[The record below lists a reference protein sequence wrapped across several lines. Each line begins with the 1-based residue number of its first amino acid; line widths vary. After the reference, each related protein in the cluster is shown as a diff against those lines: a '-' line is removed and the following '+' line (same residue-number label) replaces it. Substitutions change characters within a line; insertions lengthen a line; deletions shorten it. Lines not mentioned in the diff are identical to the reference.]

1 MKSMVPPVAR
11 GSWEELSSSVI
22 AGHTVSADHL
32 LSLTYSHACVCV
44 CVCVHAC
51 LRACVVL
58 MWYACC
64 VQLVQVGA
72 PSLHIPFVN
81 PVNGQI
87 CLTWNKSPHAL
98 RGTDEPRLLADV
110 LLEELSVS
118 VSERQYHSFLM
129 EAKDCCEGRVSVG
142 VRGEG
147 EVCGGAREGE
157 L

>member
-1 MKSMVPPVAR
+1 M
-11 GSWEELSSSVI
+11 
-22 AGHTVSADHL
+22 
-32 LSLTYSHACVCV
+32 
-44 CVCVHAC
+44 
-51 LRACVVL
+51 VL

-87 CLTWNKSPHAL
+87 RLTCAL
-98 RGTDEPRLLADV
+98 RGTDVTRLLADV

-142 VRGEG
+142 VRGEE

>member
-1 MKSMVPPVAR
+1 MTWSQDQNYSCKTLLTLTFPPH
-11 GSWEELSSSVI
+11 SQFPF
-22 AGHTVSADHL
+22 
-32 LSLTYSHACVCV
+32 SLP
-44 CVCVHAC
+44 
-51 LRACVVL
+51 L
-58 MWYACC
+58 
-64 VQLVQVGA
+64 QVGA

-87 CLTWNKSPHAL
+87 RLTWNKSPHAL